1 MKLCSLVV
9 LILLICACTQSGY
22 TQLYRPTLDPKTTP
36 NYSPLGPDE
45 EPEVFSTDNFDRD
58 ISIFLARHYEVVGS
72 SSFNGPY
79 EDTKNAI
86 RQAKKVGATVVLI
99 SAQYTNTLTQTAPLI
114 VPSSQATYH
123 SGTVYSGSSVGGYS
137 GTSTSYAASTVP
149 ITTQHQ
155 RYDQN
160 AVYLVKFTGK
170 IRFGF
175 AMLELTPEQRS
186 ALGRNSGVFL
196 SVVYEETP
204 AFDAN
209 VLVGDVLVAI
219 DGQPVKNVDHAMQLL
234 ENIPQGTPTTTITV
248 VRGDVENVIV
258 LKL

>member
-1 MKLCSLVV
+1 
-9 LILLICACTQSGY
+9 
-22 TQLYRPTLDPKTTP
+22 
-36 NYSPLGPDE
+36 
-45 EPEVFSTDNFDRD
+45 
-58 ISIFLARHYEVVGS
+58 
-72 SSFNGPY
+72 
-79 EDTKNAI
+79 
-86 RQAKKVGATVVLI
+86 
-99 SAQYTNTLTQTAPLI
+99 
-114 VPSSQATYH
+114 
-123 SGTVYSGSSVGGYS
+123 
-137 GTSTSYAASTVP
+137 
-149 ITTQHQ
+149 
-155 RYDQN
+155 
-160 AVYLVKFTGK
+160 
-170 IRFGF
+170 
-175 AMLELTPEQRS
+175 MLELTPEQRS